1 MRTLLAAPL
10 AALLLTLHVHA
21 SEEAPRPASHA
32 HPSDPRTGHSHGGS
46 THEGSPES
54 SPSKQEKTGTREGP
68 PEKDARPPA
77 REPRRDDS
85 PDSGHSQ
92 HGHHSTATVGPE
104 ASDILSRTLDSDG
117 SHPGQHSPTTMSPN
131 LLSLPSDSEASH
143 PGHHSSTTVSPEAP
157 DILSLPMARDASGT
171 AWQPDA
177 TPHAGTH
184 LSAGRWGL
192 MFHEQLFGGYVAQA
206 SKRGAHRFAGTGW
219 LMLMAQRPLG
229 EDDRLGLRLM
239 LSPEPL
245 TAGGEGYPLLFQS
258 GETYAGQRLHDRQ
271 HPHDLF
277 MEAAVTYTRALAPGW
292 GFQLY
297 AAPVG
302 EPALGPVAAPHRASA
317 AADPLAAI
325 GHHWLDSSH
334 ISFGVLTAALL
345 TPTAK
350 LELSWFNGR
359 EPDENRWD
367 FDLRVPDSYAARLT
381 TNPTPGVSAQVSYGY
396 MPSHDPLEPDEPLHR
411 LTASV
416 MYHRSV
422 GSAGHWA
429 TTAAFGRNVGEHS
442 GDTNAFLLETNL
454 DLDGR
459 NVLFG
464 RAEYVEKNDHDLV
477 LPESFHGSTFDTVG
491 LSLGY
496 LRNLGTWGDFVPG
509 LGARVSVN
517 PVPEG
522 LGGVYG
528 SALPVG
534 GMVYL
539 RLASA
544 PSRH

>member
-1 MRTLLAAPL
+1 
-10 AALLLTLHVHA
+10 
-21 SEEAPRPASHA
+21 
-32 HPSDPRTGHSHGGS
+32 
-46 THEGSPES
+46 
-54 SPSKQEKTGTREGP
+54 
-68 PEKDARPPA
+68 
-77 REPRRDDS
+77 
-85 PDSGHSQ
+85 
-92 HGHHSTATVGPE
+92 
-104 ASDILSRTLDSDG
+104 
-117 SHPGQHSPTTMSPN
+117 
-131 LLSLPSDSEASH
+131 
-143 PGHHSSTTVSPEAP
+143 
-157 DILSLPMARDASGT
+157 
-171 AWQPDA
+171 
-177 TPHAGTH
+177 
-184 LSAGRWGL
+184 
-192 MFHEQLFGGYVAQA
+192 MFHEQLFGGYVAQG
-206 SKRGAHRFAGTGW
+206 SERGARRFAGTGW
-219 LMLMAQRPLG
+219 LMLMAQRPLD
-229 EDDRLGLRLM
+229 EDSRLGLRLM

-245 TAGGEGYPLLFQS
+245 TAGGKGYPLLFQS
-258 GETYAGQRLHDRQ
+258 GETYAGERLHDRQ

-292 GFQLY
+292 GLQLY

-302 EPALGPVAAPHRASA
+302 EPALGPVASPHRASA

-359 EPDENRWD
+359 EPDENRWN
-367 FDLRVPDSYAARLT
+367 FDLRVPDSYAVRLT
-381 TNPTPGVSAQVSYGY
+381 TNPTRHVSAQVSYGY
-396 MPSHDPLEPDEPLHR
+396 LPSHDPLEPDEPLHR

-416 MYHRSV
+416 MLHRPV

-442 GDTNAFLLETNL
+442 GDTNAFLLESNL

-491 LSLGY
+491 LSVGY
-496 LRNLGTWGDFVPG
+496 LRNLGRWGDFVPG
-509 LGARVSVN
+509 IGARVSVN
-517 PVPEG
+517 PVPER
-522 LGGVYG
+522 LGDVYG
-528 SALPVG
+528 PALPVG

-544 PSRH
+544 PMRH